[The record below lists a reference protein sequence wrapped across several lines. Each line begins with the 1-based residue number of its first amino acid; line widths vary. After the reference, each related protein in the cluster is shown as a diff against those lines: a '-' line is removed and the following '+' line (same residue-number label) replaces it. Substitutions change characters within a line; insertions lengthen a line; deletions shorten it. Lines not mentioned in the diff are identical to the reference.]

1 MAFAESFLRFPDLF
15 PARAAGE
22 RWGAHERRLDLPGG
36 PLAVSGLSAG
46 QDRWLG
52 DRQPRDTTG
61 AARVEDEDAAA
72 VAVSVFRAASEDFL
86 DDRSDGRWLDL
97 DHRRDE
103 VRLAGHGFL
112 ARIEW
117 CPRPSCAL
125 WTCYDGGKD
134 FGGGWQNFLR
144 VVLAYALLDRGGALL
159 HSAGVV
165 DEGRAHLFVGRSGA
179 GKSTL
184 ARLSLETGRAVLSD
198 DLNAALPERV
208 APEGGTWYA
217 AQVPFT
223 GELRTGVVAGA
234 GSIPLGGVYR
244 LAQGPAHR
252 LTPLDAGAALTA
264 LLACSPFVNAD
275 PYRLDRLGDNLERL
289 IARLGVATLTFA
301 RDAGFWEQALR
312 ARSFAKVVGPAAEA

>member
-15 PARAAGE
+15 PARTAGE
-22 RWGAHERRLDLPGG
+22 RWGSHERRLDLPGG
-36 PLAVSGLSAG
+36 PLVVSGLSAV

-52 DRQPRDTTG
+52 DREPRDTMG
-61 AARVEDEDAAA
+61 AAPAARARKEDVGA
-72 VAVSVFRAASEDFL
+72 VAVSVFRAAPEDFL
-86 DDRSDGRWLDL
+86 YDRSDGRWLDL

-112 ARIEW
+112 ARIAW
-117 CPRPSCAL
+117 CPGPSCAL

-144 VVLAYALLDRGGALL
+144 VVLSYALLDRGGALL

-165 DEGRAHLFVGRSGA
+165 DEGRAYLFVGRSGA

-198 DLNAALPERV
+198 DLNAVLPEGGT
-208 APEGGTWYA
+208 PEGGTWYA

-223 GELRTGVVAGA
+223 GELRDVAIAGA
-234 GSIPLGGVYR
+234 GAFPLGGVYR

-252 LTPLDAGAALTA
+252 LTPLDAGAALAA
-264 LLACSPFVNAD
+264 LLSCSPFVNAD

-301 RDAGFWEQALR
+301 RDAGFWEQALCS
-312 ARSFAKVVGPAAEA
+312 RSLLR